1 MQYSILI
8 AEDEDIIRTGLC
20 TIIRKFDLPIGE
32 IYEAGTGKQAEELCI
47 SCQPDII
54 LTDIVMPDCTGLE
67 LAARIKNH
75 QLSQAKIVVISGYDE
90 FKYAQ
95 NALQLGVSNYLLK
108 PVKRSQLYDA
118 LKELIGLINQQR
130 YDIMNAIIGKRQQL
144 MEVVDTDLTHDET
157 LYRLSQ
163 IGIEDHFNQYVVIL
177 AQLNENTLI
186 DISASAIKNQVVY
199 RLELGNNRVFFLMGI
214 SGVTSEGAIKV
225 WLSKESNIAYHGICP
240 SFNDIAQIKGA
251 YRQAL
256 DALNAGLPD
265 IDTQIDGVINYALK
279 YINENIS
286 QPLDLE
292 IMSKKLLINPNYF
305 SHLFKKKTKENFV
318 VYLQKAR
325 VEYAKKLLADPLLR
339 IYQIAD
345 MVGYNNEKYFFKI
358 FKKYTK
364 CTPSQ
369 YRKKVLQN
377 YTDRY

>member
-1 MQYSILI
+1 MMTYNILI

-20 TIIRKFDLPIGE
+20 TIIRKLDLPIGE
-32 IYEAGTGKQAEELCI
+32 IYEAGTGKQAEELCV

-67 LAARIKNH
+67 LIAKIKSQ

-108 PVKRSQLYDA
+108 PVKRNQLYDA
-118 LKELIGLINQQR
+118 LKELIQLINQQR
-130 YDIMNAIIGKRQQL
+130 YDLMNAIIGKRQQL
-144 MEVVDTDLTHDET
+144 MEVVDSDLAREET

-163 IGIEDHFNQYVVIL
+163 IGIEDHFDKYVVIL
-177 AQLNENTLI
+177 AQLNENTQI
-186 DISASAIKNQVVY
+186 DICAIKDQVVY
-199 RLELGNNRVFFLMGI
+199 RLELGNNRVFFLMGL
-214 SGVTSEGAIKV
+214 SGITSEGAIKI
-225 WLSKESNIAYHGICP
+225 WLSQKGNIAYNGMCP
-240 SFNDIAQIKGA
+240 PFGDIAQIKTG

-256 DALNAGLPD
+256 DALDTSLPD

-292 IMSKKLLINPNYF
+292 TMSKKLLINPNYF

-364 CTPSQ
+364 YTPSQ
-369 YRKKVLQN
+369 YRKKVLKN
-377 YTDRY
+377 